1 MSTSQVLWLFALIFI
16 PAGTV
21 IGAAAYRK
29 VWQVRALVRRGTLA
43 HGLAIRLAATKLE
56 GPGDGGTIT
65 FRSSGTTAYYP
76 VIAWT
81 TADGRAMETRTDI
94 ARSRDRTLTVGTR
107 VEVRYDP
114 AKPTRWTLPAE
125 SSLLWWLFVGIGA
138 LFVVIG
144 SGFLVG
150 ALRTS
155 GL

>member
-16 PAGTV
+16 PAGAV

-29 VWQVRALVRRGTLA
+29 VWQVRALVRRGARA
-43 HGLAIRLAATKLE
+43 HGVVVRLAATKLE
-56 GPGDGGTIT
+56 GPGEGGTIT
-65 FRSSGTTAYYP
+65 FRSSGTTVYHP

-94 ARSRDRTLTVGTR
+94 ARSRDRTLAVGTR
-107 VEVRYDP
+107 VEVRYDA
-114 AKPTRWTLPAE
+114 AKPNRWTLPAE

>member
-16 PAGTV
+16 PAGAV

-29 VWQVRALVRRGTLA
+29 AWQVRTLVRRGARA
-43 HGLAIRLAATKLE
+43 HGVVIRLAATKLE
-56 GPGDGGTIT
+56 GPGEGGTIT
-65 FRSSGTTAYYP
+65 FRSSGTTVYYP
-76 VIAWT
+76 VIAWI

-94 ARSRDRTLTVGTR
+94 ARSRDRTLAVGTR

>member
-16 PAGTV
+16 PAGAV
-21 IGAAAYRK
+21 ICAAAYRK
-29 VWQVRALVRRGTLA
+29 VWQVRALVQRGARA
-43 HGLAIRLAATKLE
+43 HGVVIRLAATKLE
-56 GPGDGGTIT
+56 GPGEGGTIT
-65 FRSSGTTAYYP
+65 SRSSGTTVYYP

-94 ARSRDRTLTVGTR
+94 ARSRERTLAVGTR

-125 SSLLWWLFVGIGA
+125 SSLLWWLSVGIGA
-138 LFVVIG
+138 LFILIG